1 MKFSEKSCQ
10 HIDACRFCWMCRHIC
25 PIGNATG
32 LERNTSRARALALSL
47 VTRDAVDFSDDIIDN
62 VYECALC
69 GACTNDCAT
78 GWDPIMFTKEARL
91 KAALEGKTP
100 EYIGKILDNIFEVGN
115 PYGVTEMDGKLLEE
129 IRAKNDSKVL
139 LFLGQAARYRVP
151 EVALRAMELL
161 DLAGTDYTV
170 LEEEPDSGYALDF
183 LISAA
188 EETRS
193 VVMETAKAL
202 SKYDRVV
209 CLDPEDAKMFV
220 REYKEWDAGLA
231 ADIVT
236 YPAFVNELIK
246 SGALKPKKSAITA
259 VYQDPVL
266 LAREVGETEPAR
278 EALSVCLELS
288 ELLLNRK
295 DTVLGGNLLM
305 AEYMPKVQS
314 QVAERRWREALLCE
328 VSALVVASVSE
339 YAVMKAEKPENM
351 ELLSFEE
358 VVLSACK

>member
-47 VTRDAVDFSDDIIDN
+47 VTRDAVDYSDDIIDN

-69 GACTNDCAT
+69 GACTKDCAT
-78 GWDPIMFTKEARL
+78 GWDPVMFTKEARL
-91 KAALEGKTP
+91 KAALEGKIP
-100 EYIGKILDNIFEVGN
+100 EYIGKLLDNIFEIGN
-115 PYGVTEMDGKLLEE
+115 PYGVKEMDADLLAA
-129 IRAKNDSKVL
+129 IRAAKDSKVL
-139 LFLGQAARYRVP
+139 LFLGQAARYMVP

-161 DLAGTDYTV
+161 NLAGADYTV
-170 LEEEPDSGYALDF
+170 LEDEPDSAYALDF

-202 SKYDRVV
+202 SAYDKVI

-220 REYKEWDAGLA
+220 REYKEWDAGLTA
-231 ADIVT
+231 EIVT
-236 YPAFVNELIK
+236 YPAFVNSLIQ
-246 SGALKPKKSAITA
+246 SGALKPNKSATTA

-278 EALSVCLELS
+278 EALGACLTMS
-288 ELLLNRK
+288 EMLLNRK
-295 DTVLGGNLLM
+295 DTNLGGNLLM
-305 AEYMPKVQS
+305 AQYMPEVQNA
-314 QVAERRWREALLCE
+314 VAERRWREAELCE
-328 VSALVVASVSE
+328 VEALVTASVSE
-339 YAVMKAEKPENM
+339 YAVMKVAKPETM
-351 ELLSFEE
+351 QILSFEE
-358 VVLSACK
+358 AVLSACK